1 MGDINRL
8 LLSTL
13 GGCGD
18 VVRRVLP
25 ALARRWR
32 VFALVRQ
39 REPALRDCGV
49 VQLRGDL
56 DHPAS
61 LARLAGIS
69 DDTPFQILCDG
80 ADYRKLE
87 SQLCYPG
94 DREQF
99 VRFETVD

>member
-1 MGDINRL
+1 MASKFTIETVGDMRK
-8 LLSTL
+8 
-13 GGCGD
+13 
-18 VVRRVLP
+18 
-25 ALARRWR
+25 A
-32 VFALVRQ
+32 
-39 REPALRDCGV
+39 
-49 VQLRGDL
+49 
-56 DHPAS
+56 
-61 LARLAGIS
+61 LAGIS